1 MKKALTPKQKLL
13 LGKMGKAKSKE
24 ELAAAANLTVPQVV
38 SLLGK
43 LKALGY
49 VLKNLKD
56 LWERTG
62 TGKEALTAK

>member
-1 MKKALTPKQKLL
+1 MKLTPKQKLL
-13 LGKMGKAKSKE
+13 LSKMGKAKSKE
-24 ELAAAANLTVPQVV
+24 DLATAASLTVPQVI

-56 LWERTG
+56 LWERTT
-62 TGKEALTAK
+62 TGKEAMKTK

>member
-13 LGKMGKAKSKE
+13 LSKMGKAKSKE
-24 ELAAAANLTVPQVV
+24 DLATAANLTVPQVI

>member
-24 ELAAAANLTVPQVV
+24 DLASAANLTVPQVI